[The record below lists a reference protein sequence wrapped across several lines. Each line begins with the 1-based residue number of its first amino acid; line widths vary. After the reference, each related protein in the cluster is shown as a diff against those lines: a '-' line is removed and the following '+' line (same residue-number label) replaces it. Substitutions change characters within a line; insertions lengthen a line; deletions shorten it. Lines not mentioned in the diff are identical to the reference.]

1 MALQKIEQIG
11 KICHICDESGKFF
24 DENEKEIKTPFLL
37 RQVEKWWRREILKKA
52 SQEHKFCNKL
62 LEKLDTKEEPIVE
75 LVEEKKVAKVIK
87 KDKEPFVIENPETKE
102 YSTEKKIVKVD
113 GVEVEVTDVILSE

>member
-24 DENEKEIKTPFLL
+24 DEDEKEIKTPFLL
-37 RQVEKWWRREILKKA
+37 RQVEKWWRREVLKKA
-52 SQEHKFCNKL
+52 SHEHKFCNKL
-62 LEKLDTKEEPIVE
+62 LEKLDTVEEPIVE

-87 KDKEPFVIENPETKE
+87 KDKEPFVIETPEAKE
-102 YSTEKKIVKVD
+102 YSTDKKIVKVD
-113 GVEVEVTDVILSE
+113 GVEVEVTDVILS

>member
-1 MALQKIEQIG
+1 MALQKITPIG

-24 DENEKEIKTPFLL
+24 DENEKEVKTPFLL
-37 RQVEKWWRREILKKA
+37 RQVEKWWKKEILKRA

-62 LEKLDTKEEPIVE
+62 LEKLDTVEEPTPEV
-75 LVEEKKVAKVIK
+75 VEEKKVAKVK
-87 KDKEPFVIENPETKE
+87 KKSKEPFVIETPEAKE

-113 GVEVEVTDVILSE
+113 GVEVEVTDVILS